1 MSDER
6 MKQEIREAVGAGARA
21 LASLKAAKEKLDSA
35 RKWGI
40 VDLLGGAFVADLVK
54 HSRMKEAAGCMETAK
69 RDLQRFQKEVG
80 DVSIPADMRIEVSSF
95 LSFAD
100 FFFDGLVSDYLVQ
113 SKIADAREQVDEAI
127 RYVETLM
134 VKLRQSV

>member
-6 MKQEIREAVGAGARA
+6 MRQEIREAIGAGARA
-21 LASLKAAKEKLDSA
+21 LASLQAAKEKLESA

-40 VDLLGGAFVADLVK
+40 VDLLGGAFVTNVVK
-54 HSRMKEAAGCMETAK
+54 HSRMKEAEGCMETAR

-80 DVSIPADMRIEVSSF
+80 DISIPADMRIEVSSF

-113 SKIADAREQVDEAI
+113 SRIADAREQVDEAI
-127 RYVETLM
+127 RYVESLM
-134 VKLRQSV
+134 AKLKRSV